1 MQFAVILG
9 HLVDGLLSGAC
20 YLLIAFGL
28 SLIFALGGIV
38 NMAHG
43 ALYAVGAYLAVLLA
57 YHLGAPASVVVAP
70 ALVALIGVAIERFL
84 YRRLDRADPAL
95 PLLVTFALAMVAE
108 QTIRTIY
115 GGAPLF
121 EAGPGIAQGQLLL
134 GDFSYPIDRLVV
146 LVVAVVVIALT
157 WLLIERTPF
166 GRVVRAGVQNP
177 EMVGAL
183 GISLAHYRLALT
195 AIGVT
200 LAGLAGALF
209 APIVTVH
216 PAMGQDVLS
225 AAFVVV
231 VIGGLGSFRGLV
243 TAALL
248 VALVRGATAAFEPIA
263 SDAAMYLLLVLAV
276 LLRPHGL
283 YGTRAGER
291 A

>member
-1 MQFAVILG
+1 MQFAAILG
-9 HLVDGLLSGAC
+9 HLLDGLLSGAC
-20 YLLIAFGL
+20 YLLIALGL

-43 ALYAVGAYLAVLLA
+43 ALYAVGAYLAMLVS
-57 YHLGAPASVVVAP
+57 YHLGAPASVVIAP
-70 ALVALIGVAIERFL
+70 ALVALIGVAIERLLF
-84 YRRLDRADPAL
+84 RRLDRADPAL
-95 PLLVTFALAMVAE
+95 PLLVTFALAMVTE
-108 QTIRTIY
+108 QAIRTTFR
-115 GGAPLF
+115 GAPWF
-121 EAGPGIAQGQLLL
+121 EAVPGIAQGQLLL

-146 LVVAVVVIALT
+146 LLVAVVVMTLT

-183 GISLAHYRLALT
+183 GIALAPYRLAMT
-195 AIGVT
+195 AIGIT

-209 APIVTVH
+209 APIVTLH

-231 VIGGLGSFRGLV
+231 VIGGLGSFRGLA

-248 VALVRGATAAFEPIA
+248 VALARGLTAAFEPLA
-263 SDAAMYLLLVLAV
+263 GDAAMYLLLVITV
-276 LLRPHGL
+276 LLRPRGL
-283 YGTRAGER
+283 FGAHEGER